1 MRILLSND
9 DGVHA
14 PGIQTLAKALREF
27 ADVQV
32 VAPDR
37 NRSGASNSLT
47 LESSLRTF
55 TFENGD
61 IAVQMGTPT
70 DCVYLGVN
78 ALMRPRPDIVV
89 SGINAGPN
97 LGMMLFISFLYVKV
111 IVRRLTSIEE
121 QEK

>member
-37 NRSGASNSLT
+37 NRA
-47 LESSLRTF
+47 
-55 TFENGD
+55 
-61 IAVQMGTPT
+61 
-70 DCVYLGVN
+70 
-78 ALMRPRPDIVV
+78 ALLI
-89 SGINAGPN
+89 
-97 LGMMLFISFLYVKV
+97 L
-111 IVRRLTSIEE
+111 
-121 QEK
+121 

>member
-32 VAPDR
+32 VAPIVI
-37 NRSGASNSLT
+37 RSGGASTSDTGILPAHVY
-47 LESSLRTF
+47 L
-55 TFENGD
+55 ENGD

-97 LGMMLFISFLYVKV
+97 LG
-111 IVRRLTSIEE
+111 
-121 QEK
+121 

>member
-37 NRSGASNSLT
+37 NRSGALILLDT
-47 LESSLRTF
+47 GILP
-55 TFENGD
+55 
-61 IAVQMGTPT
+61 AH
-70 DCVYLGVN
+70 VYL
-78 ALMRPRPDIVV
+78 
-89 SGINAGPN
+89 
-97 LGMMLFISFLYVKV
+97 
-111 IVRRLTSIEE
+111 
-121 QEK
+121 

>member
-37 NRSGASNSLT
+37 NPA
-47 LESSLRTF
+47 
-55 TFENGD
+55 
-61 IAVQMGTPT
+61 
-70 DCVYLGVN
+70 
-78 ALMRPRPDIVV
+78 ALLI
-89 SGINAGPN
+89 
-97 LGMMLFISFLYVKV
+97 L
-111 IVRRLTSIEE
+111 
-121 QEK
+121 